1 MPNTDFRVGVG
12 VAFDTS
18 NEELQRQLDI
28 YARNLKVDATVG
40 VDFTKAQA
48 DAKQAASEIQRIL
61 KQAYQDSTGKS
72 MSDADAK
79 KYTTKYLKE
88 YIKTLNQAEAASRRA
103 SASTTKLATEYSR
116 ITKANTMR
124 AWADNNTKAA
134 KKYGAQIDELISKLT
149 QLDVAMTK
157 AESEN
162 ISLQF
167 RQIQGNAR
175 AENLLGFSTSDKIK
189 NAMEKFGG
197 WSLVTGA
204 MVQGVQ
210 LAGDMYQ
217 AVYDI
222 DSAMTS
228 LYKVT
233 DETDAKY
240 NQFLTNACA
249 NAQEL
254 GRTVSGL
261 VEQTAEWAKLGYSL
275 DDAEKLSQVSSI
287 YANVG
292 EVDDVTSVKDLVTA
306 MKANNKCL
314 VA

>member
-1 MPNTDFRVGVG
+1 
-12 VAFDTS
+12 
-18 NEELQRQLDI
+18 
-28 YARNLKVDATVG
+28 
-40 VDFTKAQA
+40 
-48 DAKQAASEIQRIL
+48 
-61 KQAYQDSTGKS
+61 
-72 MSDADAK
+72 
-79 KYTTKYLKE
+79 
-88 YIKTLNQAEAASRRA
+88 
-103 SASTTKLATEYSR
+103 
-116 ITKANTMR
+116 
-124 AWADNNTKAA
+124 
-134 KKYGAQIDELISKLT
+134 
-149 QLDVAMTK
+149 
-157 AESEN
+157 
-162 ISLQF
+162 
-167 RQIQGNAR
+167 
-175 AENLLGFSTSDKIK
+175 
-189 NAMEKFGG
+189 MEKFGG